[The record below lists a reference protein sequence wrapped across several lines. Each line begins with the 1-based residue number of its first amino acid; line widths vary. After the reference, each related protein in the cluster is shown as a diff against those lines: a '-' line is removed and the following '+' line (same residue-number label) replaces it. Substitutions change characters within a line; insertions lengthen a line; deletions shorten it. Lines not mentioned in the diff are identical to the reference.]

1 MSNTVL
7 WKLKSLSICSWQAGD
22 PRRGD
27 GSILRAGR
35 LETGRANVSLWVERQ
50 EKNQCSSSKA
60 DRQKNFPLFQEGSPF
75 GFNHTF
81 NWLDK
86 TQPHL
91 ERVTCFTQSIRI
103 FIYKTR
109 PKSTLRNTWNK
120 VWLSYGHPVAQSSW
134 HIKFTITHSIYP
146 VNLIRWIL
154 FIFFFSIKLFFC
166 SWFRILSPTFK
177 IYLVCCMTCFFLG
190 ILYLR
195 WWMRLTYTFSFGI
208 VLI

>member
-27 GSILRAGR
+27 GSILRASR

-60 DRQKNFPLFQEGSPF
+60 DRQKNYPLFQEGSPF

-120 VWLSYGHPVAQSSW
+120 VWLSYGHPVAQSNW

-154 FIFFFSIKLFFC
+154 FIFFFQ
-166 SWFRILSPTFK
+166 
-177 IYLVCCMTCFFLG
+177 Y
-190 ILYLR
+190 
-195 WWMRLTYTFSFGI
+195 
-208 VLI
+208 